1 MDQRQMSA
9 QWSWVTPMRI
19 YGVNLPLAI
28 CSSRSLGYIKQNWLI
43 CKLVYVLDKVKNA
56 LLYIERYPQCNK
68 LGNNQFAKTFK
79 TGGSTST
86 TRNPKKRVWNDAK
99 WTLFKKVLSEEF

>member
-9 QWSWVTPMRI
+9 QWSWVTPLRI

-43 CKLVYVLDKVKNA
+43 CKLDKVKNA

-68 LGNNQFAKTFK
+68 SGNNQFAKTFK
-79 TGGSTST
+79 TGGSTIVHPPPETQKNGFKMMQNELSL
-86 TRNPKKRVWNDAK
+86 KKY
-99 WTLFKKVLSEEF
+99 